1 MTEDQGS
8 SWRRIFDSGP
18 GRQQAKDFAK
28 GQGYAIGLALNPY
41 RQGELIVT
49 AGDRP
54 PGQQCKFITALRCI
68 RFSVMCLPA
77 RGFGVHMHVHFWHV
91 NVAKHANGNPQ
102 GWKRAD
108 EELRFKQIG

>member
-1 MTEDQGS
+1 MTEDQGA
-8 SWRRIFDSGP
+8 SWRRIFDGGP
-18 GRQQAKDFAK
+18 GQQQAKDFAK

-54 PGQQCKFITALRCI
+54 PGQQCKCIMHHIALDSLSCVCLHVALACMCI
-68 RFSVMCLPA
+68 
-77 RGFGVHMHVHFWHV
+77 FGMQMF
-91 NVAKHANGNPQ
+91 AKHANGNPQ